1 MAQLLPNIAALH
13 RNKLLIV
20 HSKILTGKRIIVW
33 GWSAVLTT
41 IKNIYYIPCN
51 KSCPI
56 LRLYTSNL
64 PLPLKFS
71 MKQGLILILSSWLES
86 KCEKEEHIVNFSS
99 SPPSGAPRT
108 NSSSFAA
115 PNYEEGAW
123 GSGLEHHSQSRNSH
137 GPVV

>member
-33 GWSAVLTT
+33 GWSVVLTT
-41 IKNIYYIPCN
+41 IKIIYYTPCN

-64 PLPLKFS
+64 PP
-71 MKQGLILILSSWLES
+71 SSE
-86 KCEKEEHIVNFSS
+86 IF
-99 SPPSGAPRT
+99 
-108 NSSSFAA
+108 
-115 PNYEEGAW
+115 YEARFDTY
-123 GSGLEHHSQSRNSH
+123 SQLLA
-137 GPVV
+137 GK